1 MTFEEAKEELKQGY
15 IKVNLELTD
24 EHAEELFFNFRSDQ
38 FKISKAD
45 IEEYNQFATQKSDF
59 ETQPSECSIVS
70 KNYRE
75 QIIANLHPRAR
86 MMGPRFWNFHF
97 GVQDGESLYVE
108 VGQCSDTFVNYF
120 RLQEQYLEMCTDGPM
135 RFRARTRNGETFAEL
150 KDCLYRPLT
159 IKVFNLKEASIK
171 AATQKS
177 NDIIENCIFT
187 LSSLREN
194 PIELLDEWPLRRRR
208 TKTPKNFEFGQSER
222 NSNLPLPRF
231 KLNST
236 LVRLHQ
242 QATSSDI
249 PSLKY
254 LSFYQILEFHF
265 LSVADENLYN
275 NLTRRINDLKF
286 KTVPNQLDK
295 LIQDVVNHKRENDET
310 EMLKNVIRK
319 FVDENDIIEFITEY
333 EKFLEKKVY
342 TAKRTIFGNE
352 ISATALNSGHV
363 YGNVAKTIKA
373 IRNALVHSSDRYER
387 NDRYIPYS
395 KEGTTLLELEIPLIK
410 FLADKVII
418 ATSTHL

>member
-15 IKVNLELTD
+15 IKVGFELVD
-24 EHAEELFFNFRSDQ
+24 EHGEELFFHFRSEQ
-38 FKISKAD
+38 FKISKHD
-45 IEEYNQFATQKSDF
+45 IDEYLHFFPKKADF

-75 QIIANLHPRAR
+75 QIISSLHPRKSTIL
-86 MMGPRFWNFHF
+86 RFQNHQF
-97 GVQDGESLYVE
+97 GVQNGENLYVE
-108 VGQCSDTFVNYF
+108 VGECSDTFVNYF
-120 RLQEQYLEMCTDGPM
+120 RFQEQYLEFYADSM
-135 RFRARTRNGETFAEL
+135 RFRARNRNRETFAEI

-159 IKVFNLKEASIK
+159 IKVFNLKESNIKTSI
-171 AATQKS
+171 QKS
-177 NDIIENCIFT
+177 SDIIESCIFT

-194 PIELLDEWPLRRRR
+194 PIELLDEWQIRRKR
-208 TKTPKNFEFGQSER
+208 TKTPKDFEFGQSER
-222 NSNLPLPRF
+222 NTNLPLPRF

-254 LSFYQILEFHF
+254 LSFYQILEYHF

-275 NLTRRINDLKF
+275 SLTRRINDLKF
-286 KTVPNQLDK
+286 KTTPSHLDK
-295 LIQDVVNHKRENDET
+295 LIQDVVNHKHENDET
-310 EMLKNVIRK
+310 EMLKNVLKKYIE
-319 FVDENDIIEFITEY
+319 ENDIIEFISEY

-352 ISATALNSGHV
+352 ILATTLNSGHV
-363 YGNVAKTIKA
+363 YGNIAKTIKA
-373 IRNALVHSSDRYER
+373 IRNALVHSSDRHER

-395 KEGTTLLELEIPLIK
+395 KEGTILLELETPLIK
-410 FLADKVII
+410 FLADKVIV
-418 ATSTHL
+418 ATSNNL